1 MCAYYNPP
9 IENITEF
16 NTTLFNNDTP
26 PIQTGGGTGDLTKA
40 QADTYYLS
48 KVNSDTS
55 TSTLTTFNGAVNV
68 LGETTIG
75 VRGVATGVLNLYR
88 RMRIWDINNASQ
100 TYGDLLATGT
110 DMQYSTLNQGSAL
123 ETYHRFYTCP
133 STSSTSNLSF
143 EIGNTNTTLNNPL
156 IITSGS
162 TPSSTISQSA
172 DNTLINNNNNS
183 GQIIFNA
190 KSSGGTP
197 LNVMSLEQTQIVSNV
212 PVIYKANAIQYT
224 EASQL
229 AQIMRFINKSVSG
242 NINFSCQTSG
252 GVDTTCMSI
261 STQGI
266 SLNANTVSQGS
277 TSISS
282 NFFYFATTR
291 GVKNL
296 FTNAN
301 NAGLNFSSANSA
313 TTFNGISTFNQE
325 VKVPTRLT
333 IGATQYASEVLTVA
347 GTTSTLTFP
356 LQETIML
363 TSTGASISITLP
375 TITLSRQCGFT
386 FVFTKT
392 ASITNSV
399 ILTAGGSNQIIP
411 YGSIT
416 NASPYTT
423 MVAGVTCFHLITLE
437 ISTGVF
443 AWREI

>member
-1 MCAYYNPP
+1 MSVYNPP
-9 IENITEF
+9 TEYISEF
-16 NTTLFNNDTP
+16 NTSLFTNDT
-26 PIQTGGGTGDLTKA
+26 IQITTGGGGTGDLTKA

-48 KVNSDTS
+48 KINSDTS
-55 TSTLTTFNGAVNV
+55 TSALTTFNGAINV
-68 LGETTIG
+68 LGDTTIG
-75 VRGVATGVLNLYR
+75 VRGVSGGILNLYR
-88 RMRIWDINNASQ
+88 RMRIWDINNASA
-100 TYGDLLATGT
+100 TYADFYSTGT
-110 DMQYSTLNQGSAL
+110 DMNYTVLNNGGAI

-133 STSSTSNLSF
+133 SSSSTSNLSF
-143 EIGNTNTTLNNPL
+143 EVGNTNTKINNPL
-156 IITSGS
+156 IITSGL
-162 TPSSTISQSA
+162 TPSSTISQSG
-172 DNTLINNNNNS
+172 DNTLINNDNNS

-197 LNVMSLEQTQIVSNV
+197 LDVLALEQTKITANV
-212 PVIYKANAIQYT
+212 PVVYRANALQYT
-224 EASQL
+224 EVNQL
-229 AQIMRFINKSVSG
+229 AQIMRFINKSISG
-242 NINFSCQTSG
+242 SINFSCQTAG
-252 GVDTTCMSI
+252 AVDTTCMSI

-282 NFFYFATTR
+282 NFFYLATTG

-325 VKVPTRLT
+325 VKIPTRLT
-333 IGATQYASEVLTVA
+333 IGATQYASEVLTIA
-347 GTTSTLTFP
+347 GTTATLTFP

-363 TSTGASISITLP
+363 TSTGASIAITLP

-386 FVFTKT
+386 FIFTKT

-399 ILTAGGSNQIIP
+399 ILTAGGANQIIP
-411 YGSIT
+411 YGSIS

-443 AWREI
+443 AYREI

>member
-1 MCAYYNPP
+1 
-9 IENITEF
+9 
-16 NTTLFNNDTP
+16 
-26 PIQTGGGTGDLTKA
+26 
-40 QADTYYLS
+40 
-48 KVNSDTS
+48 
-55 TSTLTTFNGAVNV
+55 
-68 LGETTIG
+68 
-75 VRGVATGVLNLYR
+75 
-88 RMRIWDINNASQ
+88 
-100 TYGDLLATGT
+100 
-110 DMQYSTLNQGSAL
+110 
-123 ETYHRFYTCP
+123 
-133 STSSTSNLSF
+133 
-143 EIGNTNTTLNNPL
+143 
-156 IITSGS
+156 
-162 TPSSTISQSA
+162 
-172 DNTLINNNNNS
+172 
-183 GQIIFNA
+183 
-190 KSSGGTP
+190 
-197 LNVMSLEQTQIVSNV
+197 
-212 PVIYKANAIQYT
+212 
-224 EASQL
+224 
-229 AQIMRFINKSVSG
+229 
-242 NINFSCQTSG
+242 
-252 GVDTTCMSI
+252 MSI

-282 NFFYFATTR
+282 NFFYLATTG

-325 VKVPTRLT
+325 VKIPTRLT
-333 IGATQYASEVLTVA
+333 VGATQYASEVLTIS

-363 TSTGASISITLP
+363 TSTGASIAITLP

-392 ASITNSV
+392 ASLTNSV

-423 MVAGVTCFHLITLE
+423 MVAGMTCFHLITLE

>member
-1 MCAYYNPP
+1 MAYYNPP
-9 IENITEF
+9 VEYITEF
-16 NTTLFNNDTP
+16 NTTLFNNDTIP
-26 PIQTGGGTGDLTKA
+26 TITGGRTGDLTKA

-48 KVNSDTS
+48 KTTTDTS
-55 TSTLTTFNGAVNV
+55 TAPTTTFNGAINV
-68 LGETTIG
+68 LGNTTIG
-75 VRGVATGVLNLYR
+75 VRGVSGGILNINR
-88 RMRIWDINNASQ
+88 RLWIWDINNAST

-110 DMQYSTLNQGSAL
+110 DIQYSVFNQGGGL

-133 STSSTSNLSF
+133 STSSSTNLSL
-143 EIGNTNTTLNNPL
+143 EVGNSSTKVNNPL
-156 IITSGS
+156 VITAGS
-162 TPSSTISQSA
+162 TPSSTISQSG

-197 LNVMSLEQTQIVSNV
+197 LDVLALEQTKITANV
-212 PVIYKANAIQYT
+212 PVVYRANALQYT
-224 EASQL
+224 EVNQL

-242 NINFSCQTSG
+242 NINFSCQTAG

-266 SLNANTVSQGS
+266 SLNANTVSGGS

-282 NFFYFATTR
+282 NFFYFATTG

-301 NAGLNFSSANSA
+301 NAGINFSTANSG
-313 TTFNGISTFNQE
+313 TNFYGVSTFNQE

-333 IGATQYASEVLTVA
+333 LGATQYANEVLTIA

-356 LQETIML
+356 LQQTIML
-363 TSTGASISITLP
+363 TSTGASIAITLP
-375 TITLSRQCGFT
+375 TITASSQCGFT

-399 ILTAGGSNQIIP
+399 ILTAGGANSIIP

-423 MVAGVTCFHLITLE
+423 MVAGVTCFHLISLE
-437 ISTGVF
+437 ITTGVYC
-443 AWREI
+443 WREI